1 MANAKVAGK
10 GGQGGRLGH
19 SNMEHS
25 THTEEVK
32 QASRKRRRAE
42 ARNALLEE
50 VQDGAPEVE
59 RPSLHSEM
67 PGKESP
73 DERSV

>member
-25 THTEEVK
+25 TYTAEVK
-32 QASRKRRRAE
+32 QAARKRRRVE
-42 ARNALLEE
+42 VRSALLEE
-50 VQDGAPEVE
+50 LQDGATEVA
-59 RPSLHSEM
+59 S
-67 PGKESP
+67 G
-73 DERSV
+73 SVRQHGRDAG